1 MLKYIRFIRVMIKH
15 SRLLFWGVIVVNIC
29 IGLST
34 PFLAFLLK
42 RLIMTF
48 GNSINEIVIWLIC
61 YISLLLVYSILP
73 DLNKYAFERLQ
84 ERLSKSFAVE
94 IIEKLKELEYAHFE
108 DEKFLDNIHRISK
121 PGEQCAMLLG
131 TCFSLMQQVI
141 SLLGM
146 VYLFFNISW
155 VFSIVILV
163 IFVISLK
170 YNLREVGNL
179 KKLRIAH
186 TPISRMSDYISELF
200 TKIDSIKEIKVFGA
214 KNYLL
219 EKYNTVNRKMIDE
232 RTGIRR
238 KSFKE
243 GVLSLGIDLVFS
255 TATLWILVEMAYNGK
270 INIAEVISLS
280 TLLPT
285 ICLIA
290 SWYIPSYLINIKE
303 QAEFWDS
310 YERLV
315 AIMPH
320 IEEKHVF
327 NLKHGVFS
335 IEFRNV
341 WFKYPGQNTYVLAG
355 FNANFKQGERIAI
368 VGVNG
373 SGKSTIVKLMLGLY
387 NIEKGEILLNGVN
400 IAKFSREE
408 IRGIFS
414 VCMQKYCIYMGTVRE
429 NLELYSKNNNSDDI
443 LMQCLAKVGFENS
456 DIALDYDIT
465 LTDNSTTN
473 LSIGQEHKIALAR
486 TIAADAKCIIMD
498 EPTANIDPNT
508 ENHFYNYILND
519 LTNKTVIVISHR
531 LAIAKFV
538 DRIIVIE
545 KGRVAEEGSFTQLY
559 DNGGLF
565 TRMYD
570 AQASLYKR

>member
-1 MLKYIRFIRVMIKH
+1 MLKYIRFLRVMITN
-15 SRLLFWGVIVVNIC
+15 SRLLFWGIIVVNIC
-29 IGLST
+29 IGLSA
-34 PFLAFLLK
+34 PCLAFSLK
-42 RLIMTF
+42 RMIMAF
-48 GNSINEIVIWLIC
+48 GNSLNETVLWLMC
-61 YISLLLVYSILP
+61 YISLLLAFSVLP
-73 DLNKYAFERLQ
+73 DLNKYAFERLK
-84 ERLSKSFAVE
+84 EHLSRKFAVE
-94 IIEKLKELEYAHFE
+94 IIEKLKELEYIHFE
-108 DEKFLDNIHRISK
+108 DKNFLDNIHRIDK
-121 PGEQCAMLLG
+121 PGEQCAILLS

-155 VFSIVILV
+155 VFAIVIFA

-186 TPISRMSDYISELF
+186 TPISRMSEYISELF
-200 TKIDSIKEIKVFGA
+200 TKIDSFKEIKVFGA

-219 EKYNTVNRKMIDE
+219 EKYNDVNRKMIVE
-232 RTGIRR
+232 RTEIRR
-238 KSFKE
+238 KSFKG
-243 GVLSLGIDLVFS
+243 GVFSLVIDLVFS
-255 TATLWILVEMAYNGK
+255 IAILWMLVEMAYNGE
-270 INIAEVISLS
+270 ISIAEVISLS

-290 SWYIPSYLINIKE
+290 SWYIPSYLINLKE
-303 QAEFWDS
+303 QTEFWDS
-310 YERLV
+310 YESLV
-315 AIMPH
+315 NIMPYK
-320 IEEKHVF
+320 EEKRIF
-327 NLKHGVFS
+327 GLEHGAFS

-341 WFKYPGQNTYVLAG
+341 WFKYPSQNTYVLAG
-355 FNANFKQGERIAI
+355 FNAIFKQGERIAI

-373 SGKSTIVKLMLGLY
+373 IGKSTIVKLMLGLY

-400 IAKFSREE
+400 VTQISREE
-408 IRGIFS
+408 IRNVIS

-429 NLELYSKNNNSDDI
+429 NLQLYSKNNNSDAV
-443 LMQCLAKVGFENS
+443 LMQSLTKVGIDKS
-456 DIALDYDIT
+456 DITLDYDIA
-465 LTDNSTTN
+465 LTDNLTTN

-486 TIAADAKCIIMD
+486 TIVADAKCIIMD

-508 ENHFYNYILND
+508 ENDFYEYILND

-538 DRIIVIE
+538 DRIIVME
-545 KGRVAEEGSFTQLY
+545 KGRVAEDGSFTQLY
-559 DNGGLF
+559 DKQGIF
-565 TRMYD
+565 ARMYD